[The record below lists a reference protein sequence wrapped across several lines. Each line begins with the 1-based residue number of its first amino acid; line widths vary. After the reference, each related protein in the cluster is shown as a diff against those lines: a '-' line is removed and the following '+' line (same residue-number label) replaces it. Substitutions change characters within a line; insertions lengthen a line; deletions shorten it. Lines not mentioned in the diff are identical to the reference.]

1 MHPRI
6 VRILNMTGVIFITLF
21 IFAVTDYMKSKI
33 KWGNMFIF
41 YSILF
46 LIGIVIVSLTDPRI
60 DEDKC

>member
-60 DEDKC
+60 DEDNC